1 MKWIIGLF
9 FVIVSTMD
17 ANLAYSYPPGFF
29 DFVYRGKSDYSP
41 FSGQMDN
48 KRIYYE
54 RSCQVESF
62 PALDKSVICT
72 SSGQLSVNDQFQ
84 STSAVSVVNTEG
96 TITGLFTLDE
106 KRHMLVR
113 VENASDNEAIAC
125 EIQNTY
131 VMAIAE
137 SHSDEQIQTAVNSLI
152 FGYTLRFNIQG
163 CELGRPRVIDFEVLN
178 CSDRKCQDSL
188 KTPLLS
194 LERIRF
200 P

>member
-1 MKWIIGLF
+1 MKWVIGLSF
-9 FVIVSTMD
+9 ATASIMD
-17 ANLAYSYPPGFF
+17 VNLAYSYPPDFF
-29 DFVYRGKSDYSP
+29 DFVYRGKSSYNP
-41 FSGQMDN
+41 FSRQMDN

-62 PALDKSVICT
+62 PPLDKSVICT
-72 SSGQLSVNDQFQ
+72 SSGQLSVDDYFH
-84 STSAVSVVNTEG
+84 STSEVPVVKTEG

-113 VENASDNEAIAC
+113 VENASGNEAIAC
-125 EIQNTY
+125 EIQGAY
-131 VMAIAE
+131 IMAVAE
-137 SHSDEQIQTAVNSLI
+137 SHSNEQVQTAVNALI

-163 CELGRPRVIDFEVLN
+163 CERGRPRVLDFEVLN

>member
-1 MKWIIGLF
+1 MKWVIGLF
-9 FVIVSTMD
+9 FVTASIMD
-17 ANLAYSYPPGFF
+17 VNLAYSYPQGFF
-29 DFVYRGKSDYSP
+29 DFVYRGKSSYNP
-41 FSGQMDN
+41 FSGQVDN

-54 RSCQVESF
+54 RSCQVDSF
-62 PALDKSVICT
+62 PALDRSVICT
-72 SSGQLSVNDQFQ
+72 SSGQISVDDHFH
-84 STSAVSVVNTEG
+84 STSEVPVVNTEG

-131 VMAIAE
+131 IMTTAE
-137 SHSDEQIQTAVNSLI
+137 SHSDEQVQTAVNSLI

-163 CELGRPRVIDFEVLN
+163 CERGRPRVIDFEVLN
-178 CSDRKCQDSL
+178 CSDRKCKDSL